1 MLLRIAA
8 STLAFTAMV
17 TCRVQAQTEPPSMSG
32 IDGVITISPAYP
44 GPTRVGVPNSRPLT
58 NTTLVVQNASGVV
71 ASFTTDTDGWFR
83 VPLPP
88 GHYTVSVKDGQGRI
102 GRFGPFEVDVT
113 AGKMTTVAWQCDS
126 GMR

>member
-8 STLAFTAMV
+8 GVFALTAMTTRLV
-17 TCRVQAQTEPPSMSG
+17 DAQTEPRSTSG
-32 IDGVITISPAYP
+32 IQGVITISPAYP
-44 GPTRVGVPNSRPLT
+44 GPTRVGVPNSKPLS
-58 NTTLVVQNASGVV
+58 NTSFTVQSAAG
-71 ASFTTDTDGWFR
+71 ALTTFTTDAEGRFR

-88 GHYTVSVKDGQGRI
+88 GHYTVSLKDGQPHV

-113 AGKMTTVAWQCDS
+113 GGKITTVAWQCDS

>member
-1 MLLRIAA
+1 MLLRIPAVTLAVAVMATSLAHAQTGPA
-8 STLAFTAMV
+8 ST
-17 TCRVQAQTEPPSMSG
+17 SG
-32 IDGVITISPAYP
+32 IEGVMTISPAYP
-44 GPTRVGVPNSRPLT
+44 GPTRVGVPNSKPLADAT
-58 NTTLVVQNASGVV
+58 FIVQNAAGVV
-71 ASFTTDTDGWFR
+71 TTFTTDTQGRFR

-88 GHYTVSVKDGQGRI
+88 GHYTVSVKDGQHRI